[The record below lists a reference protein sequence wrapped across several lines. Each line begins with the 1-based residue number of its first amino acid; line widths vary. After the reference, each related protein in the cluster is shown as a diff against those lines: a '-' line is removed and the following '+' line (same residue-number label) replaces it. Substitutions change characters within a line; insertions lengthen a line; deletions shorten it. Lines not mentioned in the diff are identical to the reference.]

1 MPRRP
6 QDVTDAE
13 LAILQHLWEHGP
25 ATVRD
30 IAAALYP
37 KGTGSDL
44 ATVQQLLRRL
54 EQKRCVKRDRKPW
67 PQVFEAAIER
77 GALIDRQLQSTADKL
92 CAGSLEPLLTHLVRS
107 RLSTSDRKKLR
118 GLLDELEGGA

>member
-13 LAILQHLWEHGP
+13 LAILQLLWERGP

-30 IAAALYP
+30 IAEKLYP

-54 EQKRCVKRDRKPW
+54 EQKRCVLRDRKQW

-77 GALIDRQLQSTADKL
+77 GALIDRQLQTTADKL
-92 CAGSLEPLLTHLVRS
+92 CEGSLEPLLTHLVRS
-107 RLSTSDRKKLR
+107 RLSTADRRKLR
-118 GLLDELEGGA
+118 GLLDELDHGP